1 MDPERN
7 LNASFEEGTWH
18 TSRMSELMRLP
29 TAEVPTETLEKV
41 RGLLDR
47 AFDGDFADTDWE
59 HTVGGQHVILVEE
72 GEVIS
77 HASVV
82 TRDLEVADRSFHT
95 GYLEGVA
102 THPEHQ
108 GKGFGARVVTAA
120 NEVIRQEYELGALS
134 TDRHSFYHR
143 LGWERWQGPTYVRDD
158 SRLLRT
164 ADEDEGIM
172 VLRFG
177 PSAAVDLASALSC
190 EARSGDDW

>member
-1 MDPERN
+1 
-7 LNASFEEGTWH
+7 
-18 TSRMSELMRLP
+18 MSELLRLP
-29 TAEVPTETLEKV
+29 TAEVPTATLDKV

-47 AFDGDFADTDWE
+47 AFDGDFAVTDWE
-59 HTVGGQHVILVEE
+59 HTVGGRHVILVEE

-82 TRDLEVADRSFHT
+82 TRDLEVADRPFRT
-95 GYLEGVA
+95 GYMEGVA

-108 GKGFGARVVTAA
+108 GKEFGARVVTAA
-120 NEVIRQEYELGALS
+120 NEVIRQHYELGALS

-143 LGWERWQGPTYVRDD
+143 LGWERWQGPTYVRDG

-177 PSAAVDLASALSC
+177 PSATVDVTSALTC

>member
-1 MDPERN
+1 
-7 LNASFEEGTWH
+7 
-18 TSRMSELMRLP
+18 MSELVQLS
-29 TAEVPTETLEKV
+29 TAEVPTATLDEV
-41 RGLLDR
+41 RGLLDH

-82 TRDLEVADRSFHT
+82 TRNLEVADRSFRA

-108 GKGFGARVVTAA
+108 GKGFGAQVVTAA
-120 NEVIRQEYELGALS
+120 NEAIRRLYELGALS

-143 LGWERWQGPTYVRDD
+143 LGWERWQGPTYVRDG
-158 SRLLRT
+158 SRLVRT
-164 ADEDEGIM
+164 ADEDDGIM

-177 PSAAVDLASALSC
+177 PSGAVDLTSALAC
-190 EARSGDDW
+190 DARSGDDW